1 MAVELQAPPESTS
14 LVGTLKGIL
23 EDVQRLFSQQLSML
37 RAEIRADW
45 KRSLGGLWP
54 LAVGAALFIIGVPLL
69 CVMAVH
75 VIHFMTGAPDPAAIP
90 LWACYG
96 IVGGVITLLSIVM
109 VMVGIRRFQSF
120 NPLPDETARAF
131 EENVTWLRKET

>member
-45 KRSLGGLWP
+45 KR
-54 LAVGAALFIIGVPLL
+54 ALFIIGVPLL